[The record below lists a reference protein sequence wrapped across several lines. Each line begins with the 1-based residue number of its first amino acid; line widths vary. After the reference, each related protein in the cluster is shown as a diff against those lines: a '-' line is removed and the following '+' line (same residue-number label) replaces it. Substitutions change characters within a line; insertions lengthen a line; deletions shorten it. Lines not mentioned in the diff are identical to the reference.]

1 MDPIP
6 PTLATSHHS
15 ITQLTFNVQSGKLMP
30 VSPYLSFIRARS
42 AEKVHVCFPSAQLRK
57 EAVGWVEEA
66 EELGARSFGAFIRT
80 GGSRWVELAASLRL
94 GWTAWSHGFLSRDST
109 EGLYLP
115 CTCPGGNSP
124 DSFSQKPSI
133 RGLIHWGGRSAQ
145 HPGGDGGK
153 GIGSLPLMPISDGT
167 SISLFSKGIYFCQIL
182 QRPETHT
189 QPLILDL
196 WGMTRHN
203 ILLFLRK
210 MRH

>member
-15 ITQLTFNVQSGKLMP
+15 ITQLTFNVHLGKLMP
-30 VSPYLSFIRARS
+30 VSPYLSSIRASS

-80 GGSRWVELAASLRL
+80 GGSGWVELAASLRL

-145 HPGGDGGK
+145 HPGGDGGE
-153 GIGSLPLMPISDGT
+153 SYRFST
-167 SISLFSKGIYFCQIL
+167 SHAYKWWNFYLFIFQGY
-182 QRPETHT
+182 
-189 QPLILDL
+189 
-196 WGMTRHN
+196 
-203 ILLFLRK
+203 LFLSDTAETRNPHTALNSGS
-210 MRH
+210 MRNNTT

>member
-66 EELGARSFGAFIRT
+66 EELGARSFAAFIRT
-80 GGSRWVELAASLRL
+80 GGSGWVELAASLRL
-94 GWTAWSHGFLSRDST
+94 GWTALSHCFLSRDST

-124 DSFSQKPSI
+124 DSFSQEPSI

-145 HPGGDGGK
+145 HPGGDGVERYRFSASHAYK
-153 GIGSLPLMPISDGT
+153 WWNFY
-167 SISLFSKGIYFCQIL
+167 LFIFQGY
-182 QRPETHT
+182 
-189 QPLILDL
+189 
-196 WGMTRHN
+196 
-203 ILLFLRK
+203 LFLSDTAETRNPHTALNSGS
-210 MRH
+210 MRNDTT